1 MLCSLRL
8 DLHSAV
14 ERKADVVLS
23 VDRHMVDHVGP
34 GDVVEFFH
42 LSGQVLHRRNEHPD
56 LVAARLFPVRLLLD
70 SLKLCA
76 GLLV

>member
-1 MLCSLRL
+1 
-8 DLHSAV
+8 
-14 ERKADVVLS
+14 
-23 VDRHMVDHVGP
+23 MVDHVGP